1 MSTTASPLF
10 TPTVV
15 AGHTLAHRVVMAP
28 MTRARSTQPGDVP
41 NAMNARYYA
50 QRAGA
55 ALIVTEATQIS
66 PQGKGYSLT
75 PGIYSP
81 EQVAGWRLVTDAVHS
96 AGGRIFLQLW
106 HVGRMSH
113 PDFHNGALPVAP
125 SAVPFEGQIWKVDP
139 GTGVGAMAACPTP
152 RALTREEIGGVVA
165 DFRRAARNAMDA
177 GFDGVEIHGANGYL
191 IDQFLRTT
199 SNVRT
204 DEYGGG
210 RDNRLRFLKEVVNAV
225 ADEAGADRTA
235 IRLAPF
241 LTARGM
247 ACPDILP
254 TILEAAEFLQARGVA
269 YLHLVEAD
277 WDDAPQFTEAFRQA
291 RTVHAADHR
300 CRQLRRGARAMG
312 PVQRLRRPR
321 CLRPA
326 VCRQPGLTVPARQWP
341 AAGHIRRQHPVWRE
355 RAWLHRPSRFTG
367 SASARPGPGRRQ
379 LYLSAADR
387 HRQPGPGGDTSAR
400 LIQVHLDNRSRG
412 GALRWAC
419 RVVASRPGRGRRPI
433 RRHA

>member
-1 MSTTASPLF
+1 MSTIASPLF

-50 QRAGA
+50 QRASA
-55 ALIVTEATQIS
+55 ALIVTEASQIS
-66 PQGKGYSLT
+66 PQGKGYSFT
-75 PGIYSP
+75 PGIYNA
-81 EQVAGWRLVTDAVHS
+81 EQVAGWRLVTGAVHA

-113 PDFHNGALPVAP
+113 PDFHNGELPVAP
-125 SAVPFEGQIWKVDP
+125 SAVPFDGQIWMVDP
-139 GTGVGAMAACPTP
+139 ATAVGAMVDCPTP
-152 RALTREEIGGVVA
+152 RALTRDEIKGVVA
-165 DFRRAARNAMDA
+165 DFRQAARNAMDA

-204 DEYGGG
+204 DEYGGS
-210 RDNRLRFLKEVVNAV
+210 RENRLRFLKEVVNAV
-225 ADEAGADRTA
+225 AEEVGAQRTA

-254 TILEAAEFLQARGVA
+254 TILKATEFLQARGIA

-277 WDDAPQFTEAFRQA
+277 WDDAPQFTEEFRQA
-291 RTVHAADHR
+291 IRARFMRPIIVAGKYDATRAQWVLSRGYADLVAFGR
-300 CRQLRRGARAMG
+300 PFVAN
-312 PVQRLRRPR
+312 PDFPRL
-321 CLRPA
+321 L
-326 VCRQPGLTVPARQWP
+326 
-341 AAGHIRRQHPVWRE
+341 AAGLPLATFDGSTLFGGDE
-355 RAWLHRPSRFTG
+355 RGYTD
-367 SASARPGPGRRQ
+367 
-379 LYLSAADR
+379 YSAAQETEVSEQAQDAVSL
-387 HRQPGPGGDTSAR
+387 T
-400 LIQVHLDNRSRG
+400 
-412 GALRWAC
+412 
-419 RVVASRPGRGRRPI
+419 
-433 RRHA
+433 

>member
-1 MSTTASPLF
+1 MSTSVSPLF
-10 TPTVV
+10 TATVL

-55 ALIVTEATQIS
+55 ALIVTEATQVS
-66 PQGKGYSLT
+66 PQGKGYSFT

-81 EQVAGWRLVTDAVHS
+81 EQVAGWRLVTDAVHA

-113 PDFHNGALPVAP
+113 PDFHNGELPVAP
-125 SAVPFEGQIWKVDP
+125 SAVPFDGQIWKVDP
-139 GTGVGAMAACPTP
+139 ATGVGTMVASPTP
-152 RALTREEIGGVVA
+152 RALTRGEISGVVA
-165 DFRRAARNAMDA
+165 EFRQAARHAMDA

-204 DEYGGG
+204 DEYGGT
-210 RDNRLRFLKEVVNAV
+210 RENRLRFLKEVVNAV

-254 TILEAAEFLQARGVA
+254 TILDAAEFLQARGIA

-291 RTVHAADHR
+291 IRARFKRPVIVAGNYDK
-300 CRQLRRGARAMG
+300 ARAEWVLSKG
-312 PVQRLRRPR
+312 YADLVAFGRPFVANPDLPRRLADGLPLATFDGSTLFGGGERGYTDH
-321 CLRPA
+321 PA
-326 VCRQPGLTVPARQWP
+326 LPG
-341 AAGHIRRQHPVWRE
+341 
-355 RAWLHRPSRFTG
+355 
-367 SASARPGPGRRQ
+367 
-379 LYLSAADR
+379 ADVS
-387 HRQPGPGGDTSAR
+387 GLA
-400 LIQVHLDNRSRG
+400 LD
-412 GALRWAC
+412 
-419 RVVASRPGRGRRPI
+419 VASV
-433 RRHA
+433 A